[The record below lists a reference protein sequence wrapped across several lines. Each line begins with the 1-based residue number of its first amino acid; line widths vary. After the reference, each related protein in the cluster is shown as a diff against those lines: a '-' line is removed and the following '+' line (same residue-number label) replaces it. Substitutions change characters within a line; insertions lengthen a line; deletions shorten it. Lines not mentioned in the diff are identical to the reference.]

1 MFIALLEFLL
11 VVLFGPRLANGSNRY
26 GGFLILLIIFVVEKG
41 PKITEFV
48 DLNLVGFILL
58 EVLEI
63 DAVLPSAL
71 RERF

>member
-1 MFIALLEFLL
+1 LFIALLEFLL
-11 VVLFGPRLANGSNRY
+11 MVFFGPRLAYGSNRY
-26 GGFLILLIIFVVEKG
+26 GGFLILLIIFVVKKG